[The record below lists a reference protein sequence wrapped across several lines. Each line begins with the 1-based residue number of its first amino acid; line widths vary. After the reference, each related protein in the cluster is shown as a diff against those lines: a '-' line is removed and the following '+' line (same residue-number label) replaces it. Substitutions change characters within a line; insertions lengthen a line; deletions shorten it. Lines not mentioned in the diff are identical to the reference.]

1 MLINRYLVNCI
12 ALGSHIY
19 ENALSEAG
27 IFGSNGVIWGRTG
40 GLDVKKEEI
49 ENLNNFFVT
58 SSYCIITL
66 AGKKYRVIHF
76 LRWDNFIYLKIK
88 EGGATVCKTKSG
100 YVIGVYNNTQKLRYD
115 GKVYTQNIGVCNT
128 IVENCANFLI
138 SQGY

>member
-1 MLINRYLVNCI
+1 MRRVPKNNIITPKVHSYIGNSGWTQYVDKYLVNCI

-88 EGGATVCKTKSG
+88 EGGATV
-100 YVIGVYNNTQKLRYD
+100 
-115 GKVYTQNIGVCNT
+115 
-128 IVENCANFLI
+128 
-138 SQGY
+138 